1 MQFPRERLV
10 LYLVLA
16 IILLVFVAG
25 LAGYGITFK
34 SVYEILILRPV
45 NVIVSFLN
53 RIYISFK
60 NYFISI
66 RDGKAL
72 IEENQKLNYYIATL
86 ESRLKIL
93 LGYYYENAELKNLLG
108 IKYKIKY
115 NSIGCNVI
123 FYSKAGNFLII
134 DRGKDANFMVDM
146 PVIYSI
152 DGTTALL
159 VGKITEVSSNVSK
172 VTLETSPD
180 FRVGVKNASRG
191 GIDVAFGNGIGLT
204 VVRPSQIISDSISDI
219 FVTVEESGLFPKDIV
234 VGKVYS
240 INKLST
246 IENEI
251 ELKPLVDFY
260 TIRNVLVITS
270 YEKE

>member
-34 SVYEILILRPV
+34 SVYEVLILRPV

-191 GIDVAFGNGIGLT
+191 GIDVAVGNGIGLT